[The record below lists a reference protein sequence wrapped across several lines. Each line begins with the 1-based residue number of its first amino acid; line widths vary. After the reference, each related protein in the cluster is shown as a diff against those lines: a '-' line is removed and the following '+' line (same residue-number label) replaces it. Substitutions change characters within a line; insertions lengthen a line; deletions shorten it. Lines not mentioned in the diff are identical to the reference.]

1 MKQLIKYFI
10 FLLSIVLILSA
21 CSSSD
26 KEQLGGDIDDT
37 LSPDALDKLQHI
49 HPTKPIRI
57 PDTMAI
63 LMRPAILENP
73 SDTTE
78 NNECEI
84 KMRNEELSVISNL

>member
-37 LSPDALDKLQHI
+37 LSPDALYKLQHI
-49 HPTKPIRI
+49 HPTKPIKI

-63 LMRPAILENP
+63 IAKPAILNIP
-73 SDTTE
+73 IDTINKE
-78 NNECEI
+78 
-84 KMRNEELSVISNL
+84 